1 MKAIV
6 IGATGST
13 GKHLV
18 DTLLDDKDYE
28 TVVILVRKTT
38 AINHPKLIEVITDFS
53 DLGALRDS
61 IKGDVAFSCLG
72 TTLADAGSK
81 EKQWKIDFDIPAA
94 FAQIAKEN
102 GVNSFVL
109 VSSYGASSKSSVFYS
124 KMKGEL
130 EEKIESFLFNQYIIF
145 QPGSLIREGSTRMG
159 EKISVNLIT
168 FLNKIGILKKFRPLS
183 TSLLAQKLAKS
194 PKILP
199 QGKTIIKLE
208 HIFEF

>member
-18 DTLLDDKDYE
+18 DILLEDNDYKN
-28 TVVILVRKTT
+28 VVILVRKATGR
-38 AINHPKLIEVITDFS
+38 NHPKLVEIITDFS
-53 DLGALRDS
+53 DLDALRDS

-81 EKQWKIDFDIPAA
+81 EKQWKIDFDIPAL

-109 VSSYGASSKSSVFYS
+109 LSSYGASSKSSVFYS

-130 EEKIESFLFNQYIIF
+130 EEKVESFLFSQYIVF
-145 QPGSLIREGSTRMG
+145 QPGSLIREGTTRMG
-159 EKISVNLIT
+159 EKISVNLIS
-168 FLNKIGILKKFRPLS
+168 FLNRFGILRKFKPLS
-183 TSLLAQKLAKS
+183 TLLLAQKLAKA

-199 QGKTIIKLE
+199 QGKTVITLQ
-208 HIFEF
+208 HIFDF